1 MMKMHASQYMPSG
14 APSSFW
20 PQGTVYG
27 ALLNFQQEWQL
38 RAPQMSD
45 APYKGAP
52 KAPVLFI
59 KTANT
64 FTASGGNIAV
74 PAGVTELDIGA
85 NLAWVFGADA
95 KPVACVLVNDVSI
108 PHESYYRPPV
118 KFKCVDGFLGLGAQ
132 ARGISQVSTDQV
144 VLTVKVNGQEVQRV
158 SYADTVRKSDA
169 LLSDISEF
177 MTFQEGD
184 MLLLGSDCL
193 PDGKRPRAKAG
204 DVVEISAEGFDTLV
218 NKFVNTFVGGAV

>member
-1 MMKMHASQYMPSG
+1 MTQNASMASG
-14 APSSFW
+14 YW

-27 ALLNFQQEWQL
+27 ALLNFQQEWQI
-38 RAPQMSD
+38 RAPQMPE

-64 FTASGGNIAV
+64 FTPSGGRIAL
-74 PAGVTELDIGA
+74 PASVAEVDVGA
-85 NLAWVFGADA
+85 NLAWIFGASA
-95 KPVACVLVNDVSI
+95 QPLACVLVNDVSI

-118 KFKCVDGFLGLGAQ
+118 KFKCVDGFLGVGSST
-132 ARGISQVSTDQV
+132 RGIDQVNTDAV

-158 SYADTVRKSDA
+158 NYAETIRKSKE
-169 LLSDISEF
+169 LLADISEF

-184 MLLLGSDCL
+184 VLLLGSDCL

-204 DVVEISAEGFDTLV
+204 DVVEVSADGFETLV
-218 NKFVNTFVGGAV
+218 NAFTGDAA

>member
-1 MMKMHASQYMPSG
+1 MTQNASMASG
-14 APSSFW
+14 YW

-27 ALLNFQQEWQL
+27 ALLNFQQEWQI
-38 RAPQMSD
+38 RAPQMPE

-64 FTASGGNIAV
+64 FTPSGGRITL
-74 PAGVTELDIGA
+74 PASVAEVDIGA
-85 NLAWVFGADA
+85 NLAWIFGASA
-95 KPVACVLVNDVSI
+95 QPLACVLVNDVSI

-118 KFKCVDGFLGLGAQ
+118 KFKCVDGFLGVGLST
-132 ARGISQVSTDQV
+132 RGIEQINSDAV
-144 VLTVKVNGQEVQRV
+144 VLTVKVNGKEVQRV
-158 SYADTVRKSDA
+158 NYADTVRKSQE
-169 LLSDISEF
+169 LLAHIAEF

-184 MLLLGSDCL
+184 VLLLGSDCL

-204 DVVEISAEGFDTLV
+204 DVVEISADGFETLV
-218 NKFVNTFVGGAV
+218 NAFIGGAV

>member
-1 MMKMHASQYMPSG
+1 MNKMNLSLNVDNPY
-14 APSSFW
+14 W
-20 PQGTVYG
+20 PRGTVYG
-27 ALLNFQQEWQL
+27 ALLNFQQEWNL
-38 RAPQMSD
+38 KAPQMTE

-64 FTASGGNIAV
+64 WTASGHRIQI
-74 PAGVTELDIGA
+74 PASVVEVDIGA

-95 KPVACVLVNDVSI
+95 KPIACVLVNDVSI

-118 KFKCVDGFLGLGAQ
+118 KYKCVDGFMGVGAK
-132 ARGISQVSTDQV
+132 ARPIDQV
-144 VLTVKVNGQEVQRV
+144 QTDSLVMTVKVNGQEMQRV
-158 SYADTVRKSDA
+158 DYADTVRQSHA
-169 LLSDISEF
+169 LLNDISEF

-184 MLLLGSDCL
+184 VLLLGSDCL

-204 DVVEISAEGFDTLV
+204 DVVEISAQGFDTLV
-218 NKFVNTFVGGAV
+218 NKFVGGAA

>member
-1 MMKMHASQYMPSG
+1 MTQHVAKPQDY
-14 APSSFW
+14 W

-27 ALLNFQQEWQL
+27 ALLNFQQEWQIK
-38 RAPQMSD
+38 APQMPE

-64 FTASGGNIAV
+64 FTPSGGRIALPSTV
-74 PAGVTELDIGA
+74 AEVDIGA
-85 NLAWVFGADA
+85 NLAWIFGPDA
-95 KPVACVLVNDVSI
+95 QPVACVLVNDVSI

-204 DVVEISAEGFDTLV
+204 DVVEIFAEGFDTLV

>member
-1 MMKMHASQYMPSG
+1 MNKMNQNPNNDAH
-14 APSSFW
+14 FW

-27 ALLNFQQEWQL
+27 ALLNFQQEWNL
-38 RAPQMSD
+38 RAPQMPE
-45 APYKGAP
+45 APHKGAP

-64 FTASGGNIAV
+64 FTASGDSIAI
-74 PAGVTELDIGA
+74 PSAVTDVDIGA

-118 KFKCVDGFLGLGAQ
+118 KFKCVDGFLGVGAKGLGIAQ
-132 ARGISQVSTDQV
+132 VKTDTV
-144 VLTVKVNGQEVQRV
+144 VLTVKVNGKEVQRV
-158 SYADTVRKSDA
+158 NYADTVRKSQT
-169 LLSDISEF
+169 LLTDIAEF

-184 MLLLGSDCL
+184 VLLLGSDCL
-193 PDGKRPRAKAG
+193 PDGKRPRAKVG
-204 DVVEISAEGFDTLV
+204 DVVEISADGFDTL
-218 NKFVNTFVGGAV
+218 VNTFVGGAA

>member
-1 MMKMHASQYMPSG
+1 MTQNV
-14 APSSFW
+14 SSPQGYW

-27 ALLNFQQEWQL
+27 ALLNFQQEWQIK
-38 RAPQMSD
+38 APQMLE

-64 FTASGGNIAV
+64 FTPSGGLIALPSTV
-74 PAGVTELDIGA
+74 AEVDIGA
-85 NLAWVFGADA
+85 NLAWVFGPDA
-95 KPVACVLVNDVSI
+95 QPVACVLVNDVSI

-118 KFKCVDGFLGLGAQ
+118 KFKCVDGFLGVGAIAQ
-132 ARGISQVSTDQV
+132 SIEQVSTDAV
-144 VLTVKVNGQEVQRV
+144 VLTVKLNGQLVQQLN
-158 SYADTVRKSDA
+158 YADTVRKSQA
-169 LLSDISEF
+169 LLADISEF

-184 MLLLGSDCL
+184 VLLLGSDCL

-204 DVVEISAEGFDTLV
+204 DVVEISADGFETLV
-218 NKFVNTFVGGAV
+218 NSFAGGAV

>member
-1 MMKMHASQYMPSG
+1 
-14 APSSFW
+14 
-20 PQGTVYG
+20 VYG
-27 ALLNFQQEWQL
+27 ALLNFQQEWNL
-38 RAPQMSD
+38 RAPQMSE
-45 APYKGAP
+45 APHKGAP

-64 FTASGGNIAV
+64 FTASGDSIAIPSAV
-74 PAGVTELDIGA
+74 AEVDIGA

-95 KPVACVLVNDVSI
+95 KPVSCVLVNDVSI

-118 KFKCVDGFLGLGAQ
+118 KFKCVDGFMGVGSNALGIAQ
-132 ARGISQVSTDQV
+132 VKTDSV
-144 VLTVKVNGQEVQRV
+144 VLTVKVNGKEVQRV
-158 SYADTVRKSDA
+158 NYADTVRKSHT

-184 MLLLGSDCL
+184 VLLLGSDCL
-193 PDGKRPRAKAG
+193 PDGKRPRAKVG

-218 NKFVNTFVGGAV
+218 NTFVGGAA

>member
-1 MMKMHASQYMPSG
+1 MNPSLNSD
-14 APSSFW
+14 ARFW

-38 RAPQMSD
+38 RAPQMPE

-64 FTASGGNIAV
+64 FTPSGGRIAM
-74 PAGVTELDIGA
+74 PSSVTEVDIGA

-95 KPVACVLVNDVSI
+95 KPVACVLLNDVSI

-118 KFKCVDGFLGLGAQ
+118 KFKCVDGFLGVGAK
-132 ARGISQVSTDQV
+132 ALSMSKVKTDTV
-144 VLTVKVNGQEVQRV
+144 VLSVKVNGHEVQRV
-158 SYADTVRKSDA
+158 NYADTVRKAQA
-169 LLSDISEF
+169 LLADISEF
-177 MTFQEGD
+177 MTFQQGD
-184 MLLLGSDCL
+184 VLMLGSDCL

-204 DVVEISAEGFDTLV
+204 DVVEISADGFDTLV
-218 NKFVNTFVGGAV
+218 NTFTGGAA

>member
-1 MMKMHASQYMPSG
+1 MTSTSSKSQH
-14 APSSFW
+14 FW

-38 RAPQMSD
+38 RAPQMPE
-45 APYKGAP
+45 APHKGAP

-64 FTASGGNIAV
+64 FTPSGGTIAL
-74 PAGVTELDIGA
+74 PSGVTEVDIGA
-85 NLAWVFGADA
+85 NLAWVFGANA
-95 KPVACVLVNDVSI
+95 QPVACVLVNDVSI

-118 KFKCVDGFLGLGAQ
+118 KFKCVDGFLGVGSSAQ
-132 ARGISQVSTDQV
+132 PIQHVNSDAV
-144 VLTVKVNGQEVQRV
+144 VITIKVNGQEVQRV
-158 SYADTVRKSDA
+158 NYADTVRKTQT
-169 LLSDISEF
+169 LLTDISEF

-184 MLLLGSDCL
+184 VLLLGSDCL

-204 DVVEISAEGFDTLV
+204 DLVEISADSFDTLV
-218 NKFVNTFVGGAV
+218 NTFAGGAA

>member
-1 MMKMHASQYMPSG
+1 MTPYSAVIQHY
-14 APSSFW
+14 W
-20 PQGTVYG
+20 PQGMVYG
-27 ALLNFQQEWQL
+27 ALLNFQQEFNL
-38 RAPQMSD
+38 RAPQMPE

-64 FTASGGNIAV
+64 FTASGASIAIPSAV
-74 PAGVTELDIGA
+74 VDVDIGA

-118 KFKCVDGFLGLGAQ
+118 KFKCVDGFLGVGSTARAVAQ
-132 ARGISQVSTDQV
+132 VKTDSV
-144 VLTVKVNGQEVQRV
+144 VLTVKVNGKEVQRV
-158 SYADTVRKSDA
+158 NYADTVRKSQT

-184 MLLLGSDCL
+184 VLLLGSDCL
-193 PDGKRPRAKAG
+193 PDGKRPRAKVG
-204 DVVEISAEGFDTLV
+204 DVVEISADGFDTL
-218 NKFVNTFVGGAV
+218 VNTFVGGAA

>member
-1 MMKMHASQYMPSG
+1 MRKMNPNPSLN
-14 APSSFW
+14 SDVRYW

-27 ALLNFQQEWQL
+27 ALLNFQQEWNL
-38 RAPQMSD
+38 RAPQMPE
-45 APYKGAP
+45 APHKGAP

-64 FTASGGNIAV
+64 FTPSGGSIGV
-74 PAGVTELDIGA
+74 PTSVAEVDIGA
-85 NLAWVFGADA
+85 NLAWVMGADA

-118 KFKCVDGFLGLGAQ
+118 KFKCVDGFLGVGAK
-132 ARGISQVSTDQV
+132 ARGIEQVNTDAV
-144 VLTVKVNGQEVQRV
+144 VMIVKVNGKEVQRV
-158 SYADTVRKSDA
+158 NYADTVRKSQT

-184 MLLLGSDCL
+184 VLLLGSDCL
-193 PDGKRPRAKAG
+193 PDGKRPRAKVG
-204 DVVEISAEGFDTLV
+204 DVVEISVDGFDTL
-218 NKFVNTFVGGAV
+218 VNTFVGGAA

>member
-1 MMKMHASQYMPSG
+1 MNPSVN
-14 APSSFW
+14 SDTRYW

-27 ALLNFQQEWQL
+27 ALLNFQQEWNL
-38 RAPQMSD
+38 RAPQMPE
-45 APYKGAP
+45 APHKGAP

-64 FTASGGNIAV
+64 FTASGGSIAIPSAV
-74 PAGVTELDIGA
+74 SDVDIGA

-118 KFKCVDGFLGLGAQ
+118 KFKCVDGFLGVGSKALG
-132 ARGISQVSTDQV
+132 
-144 VLTVKVNGQEVQRV
+144 
-158 SYADTVRKSDA
+158 TVRKSQT
-169 LLSDISEF
+169 LLADIAEF

-184 MLLLGSDCL
+184 VLLLGSDCL
-193 PDGKRPRAKAG
+193 PDGKRPRAKVG

-218 NKFVNTFVGGAV
+218 NTFVGGAA

>member
-1 MMKMHASQYMPSG
+1 MSKMNPSVN
-14 APSSFW
+14 SNTRYW

-27 ALLNFQQEWQL
+27 ALLNFQQEWHL
-38 RAPQMSD
+38 RAPQMPE
-45 APYKGAP
+45 APHKGAP

-64 FTASGGNIAV
+64 FTASGGSIAIPSAV
-74 PAGVTELDIGA
+74 ADVDIGA

-118 KFKCVDGFLGLGAQ
+118 KFKCVDGFMGVGTKARAIAQ
-132 ARGISQVSTDQV
+132 VKTDAV
-144 VLTVKVNGQEVQRV
+144 VLTVKVNGKEVQRV
-158 SYADTVRKSDA
+158 SYADTVRKSQT
-169 LLSDISEF
+169 LLTDISEF

-184 MLLLGSDCL
+184 VLLLGSDCL
-193 PDGKRPRAKAG
+193 PDGKRPRAKVG

-218 NKFVNTFVGGAV
+218 NTFVGGAA

>member
-1 MMKMHASQYMPSG
+1 MNKMNPSG
-14 APSSFW
+14 TNDARFW

-27 ALLNFQQEWQL
+27 ALLNFQQEWNL
-38 RAPQMSD
+38 RAPQMTE

-52 KAPVLFI
+52 QAPVLFI

-64 FTASGGNIAV
+64 YTASGVCIAI
-74 PAGVTELDIGA
+74 PAAVAEVDIGA
-85 NLAWVFGADA
+85 NLAWVMGADA

-118 KFKCVDGFLGLGAQ
+118 KYKCIDGFLGVGAK
-132 ARGISQVSTDQV
+132 ASPIAQVNTDAV
-144 VLTVKVNGQEVQRV
+144 VLTVKVNGKEVQRV
-158 SYADTVRKSDA
+158 NYADTVRKSQT

-184 MLLLGSDCL
+184 VLLLGSDCM
-193 PDGKRPRAKAG
+193 PDGKRPRAKVG
-204 DVVEISAEGFDTLV
+204 DVVEISADGFDTL
-218 NKFVNTFVGGAV
+218 VNTFVGGAA

>member
-1 MMKMHASQYMPSG
+1 MNPSLNSD
-14 APSSFW
+14 ARFW

-38 RAPQMSD
+38 RAPQMPE

-64 FTASGGNIAV
+64 FTPSGGRIAM
-74 PAGVTELDIGA
+74 PSSVTEVDIGA

-95 KPVACVLVNDVSI
+95 KSVACVLLNDVSI

-118 KFKCVDGFLGLGAQ
+118 KFKCVDGFLGVGAK
-132 ARGISQVSTDQV
+132 ALSMSKVKTDTV
-144 VLTVKVNGQEVQRV
+144 VLSVKVNGHEVQRV
-158 SYADTVRKSDA
+158 NYADTVRKAQA
-169 LLSDISEF
+169 LLADISEF
-177 MTFQEGD
+177 MTFQQGD
-184 MLLLGSDCL
+184 VLMLGSDCL

-204 DVVEISAEGFDTLV
+204 DVVEISADGFDTLV
-218 NKFVNTFVGGAV
+218 NTFTGGAA

>member
-1 MMKMHASQYMPSG
+1 MNPSLNSD
-14 APSSFW
+14 ARFW

-38 RAPQMSD
+38 RAPQMPE

-64 FTASGGNIAV
+64 FTPSGGRIAM
-74 PAGVTELDIGA
+74 PSSVTEVDIGA

-95 KPVACVLVNDVSI
+95 KPVACVLLNDVSI

-118 KFKCVDGFLGLGAQ
+118 KFKCVDGFLGVGAKTL
-132 ARGISQVSTDQV
+132 SMSKVKTDAV
-144 VLTVKVNGQEVQRV
+144 VLRVKVNGHEVQRV
-158 SYADTVRKSDA
+158 NYADTVRKAQA
-169 LLSDISEF
+169 LLADISEF
-177 MTFQEGD
+177 MTFQQGD
-184 MLLLGSDCL
+184 VLMLGSDCL

-204 DVVEISAEGFDTLV
+204 DVVEISADGFDTLV
-218 NKFVNTFVGGAV
+218 NTFTGGAA

>member
-1 MMKMHASQYMPSG
+1 MNPSLNSD
-14 APSSFW
+14 ARFW

-38 RAPQMSD
+38 RAPQMPE

-64 FTASGGNIAV
+64 FTPSGGRIAM
-74 PAGVTELDIGA
+74 PSSVTEVDIGA
-85 NLAWVFGADA
+85 NLVWVFGTDA
-95 KPVACVLVNDVSI
+95 KPVACVLLNDVSI

-118 KFKCVDGFLGLGAQ
+118 KFKCVDGFLGVGAK
-132 ARGISQVSTDQV
+132 ALSMSKVKTDTV
-144 VLTVKVNGQEVQRV
+144 VLSVKVNGHEVQRV
-158 SYADTVRKSDA
+158 NYADTVRKAQA
-169 LLSDISEF
+169 LLADISEF
-177 MTFQEGD
+177 MTFQQGD
-184 MLLLGSDCL
+184 VLMLGSDCL

-204 DVVEISAEGFDTLV
+204 DVVEISADGFDIL
-218 NKFVNTFVGGAV
+218 VNTFTGGAA

>member
-1 MMKMHASQYMPSG
+1 MKKMQVSQHMPSG
-14 APSSFW
+14 VPSSFW

-64 FTASGGNIAV
+64 FRRSGGNIAV

-108 PHESYYRPPV
+108 PHESYYRQPV

-132 ARGISQVSTDQV
+132 ARGIEQVSTDQV

-158 SYADTVRKSDA
+158 SYADTVRKSNA

-204 DVVEISAEGFDTLV
+204 DVVEIFAEGFDTLV

>member
-1 MMKMHASQYMPSG
+1 MSKMNQNSNSDTR
-14 APSSFW
+14 FW

-27 ALLNFQQEWQL
+27 ALLNFQQEWNL
-38 RAPQMSD
+38 RAPQMPE
-45 APYKGAP
+45 APHKGAP

-64 FTASGGNIAV
+64 FTGAGGSIALPSSV
-74 PAGVTELDIGA
+74 PEVDIGA

-95 KPVACVLVNDVSI
+95 RPVACVLVNDVSI

-118 KFKCVDGFLGLGAQ
+118 KFKCVDGFLGVGAKALGIAQ
-132 ARGISQVSTDQV
+132 VKTDSV
-144 VLTVKVNGQEVQRV
+144 VLTVKVNGKEVQRV
-158 SYADTVRKSDA
+158 NYADTVRKSQT

-184 MLLLGSDCL
+184 VLLLGSDCL
-193 PDGKRPRAKAG
+193 PDGKRPRAKVG
-204 DVVEISAEGFDTLV
+204 DVVEISADGFDTL
-218 NKFVNTFVGGAV
+218 VNTFVGGAI

>member
-1 MMKMHASQYMPSG
+1 MNPSG
-14 APSSFW
+14 TNDARFW

-27 ALLNFQQEWQL
+27 ALLNFQQEWNL
-38 RAPQMSD
+38 RAPQMTE

-52 KAPVLFI
+52 QAPVLFI

-64 FTASGGNIAV
+64 YTASGVCIAI
-74 PAGVTELDIGA
+74 PDGVAEVDIGA

-118 KFKCVDGFLGLGAQ
+118 KFKCVDGFLGVGSKALGIAQ
-132 ARGISQVSTDQV
+132 VKTDAV
-144 VLTVKVNGQEVQRV
+144 VLTVKVNGKEVQRV
-158 SYADTVRKSDA
+158 NYADTVRKSQT

-184 MLLLGSDCL
+184 VLLLGSDCM
-193 PDGKRPRAKAG
+193 PNGKRPRAKVG
-204 DVVEISAEGFDTLV
+204 DVVEISADGFDTL
-218 NKFVNTFVGGAV
+218 VNTFVGGAA

>member
-1 MMKMHASQYMPSG
+1 MSKMNSNPSLKSD
-14 APSSFW
+14 ARYW

-27 ALLNFQQEWQL
+27 ALLNFQQEWNL

-45 APYKGAP
+45 APHKGAP

-64 FTASGGNIAV
+64 FTACGESIAIPSAV
-74 PAGVTELDIGA
+74 AEVDIGA

-118 KFKCVDGFLGLGAQ
+118 KFKCVDGFMGVGSN
-132 ARGISQVSTDQV
+132 ARGIAQVKTDSV
-144 VLTVKVNGQEVQRV
+144 VLTVKVNGKEVQRV
-158 SYADTVRKSDA
+158 NYADAVRKSHT

-184 MLLLGSDCL
+184 VLLLGSDCL
-193 PDGKRPRAKAG
+193 PDGKRPRAKVG

-218 NKFVNTFVGGAV
+218 NTFVGGAA